1 MESAN
6 ACLEVEKVFYCVG
19 CYEYRRNALSMPIE
33 LCKGIADTT
42 RPIVFLKYIHDANI
56 HTLLIQLSDFKF
68 VALILC
74 VLWISLFQT
83 GCFLKPCRADCA
95 NQMFP
100 ICSQIWQSSV
110 QGYKGRHIETIHRPI
125 HHLSLLCFGFVFFI
139 SVLICVLKHF
149 FNAQESL

>member
-1 MESAN
+1 MHVWRLKRCSIVWVVTNTGEMHCQCQLSFA
-6 ACLEVEKVFYCVG
+6 KV
-19 CYEYRRNALSMPIE
+19 LLIP
-33 LCKGIADTT
+33 
-42 RPIVFLKYIHDANI
+42 RPIMFLKYIHDANI

-95 NQMFP
+95 NQIFP